1 MGVKALTESYPKHP
15 VSVTSWSDCLPLAPP
30 PMNMYFGHL
39 PVSTQTVNLPRAGT
53 MSCTVPSP
61 TPHPKAGAQ

>member
-1 MGVKALTESYPKHP
+1 MGAKALTESDPKHP
-15 VSVTSWSDCLPLAPP
+15 VSVTSWSDCLPLAPHEDVFWP
-30 PMNMYFGHL
+30 L

-61 TPHPKAGAQ
+61 TPHLKAGAQ